1 MALLTADVPTLLGV
15 CSGIAVLAG
24 LLCLVL
30 HLYTR
35 GRMPDIRHH
44 HYADANMSPPMLF
57 TSETGIAGNVDNN
70 AICHPSF
77 IVWSSL
83 IAVLKCCRF

>member
-57 TSETGIAGNVDNN
+57 TSETGITGNFVMTQSVIYRSSAPSD
-70 AICHPSF
+70 CHLHCWNDF
-77 IVWSSL
+77 N
-83 IAVLKCCRF
+83 